1 MGDNINSRTL
11 LVVAL
16 VGIVVA
22 GTVPMTVAAQADRT
36 GGTVV
41 VEEGETVDSLE
52 AFGGTVIV
60 EGTVTGDVSGVAG
73 DVRIEGDVGG
83 DLEVAAG
90 SVTIAG
96 TVEGDVEAAGG
107 SVTITEAGVVGGTTS
122 IGAGTVVVDGTLEGD
137 AEIGA
142 ETIQLGEDASIAG
155 DLRYGG
161 DLQGNTDAVAGDI
174 EQDSSVGVDLAPT
187 IQPIASWLFA
197 AYALALNLVLGAAL
211 LALFPRFSD
220 GVADRVSSAP
230 GRSGLAG
237 LGVLVGVPILL
248 IALAITVVGIP
259 FSIVGAFAF
268 VLVVWLGIVY
278 GRFAVGAWL
287 LSLVGVG
294 NRWLALVVGLVI
306 GAALGLIPI
315 VGGVLDLLVLLLGI
329 GALAVGL
336 YSHWRTARKRD
347 REPRHGVGPDGPTI
361 D

>member
-1 MGDNINSRTL
+1 M
-11 LVVAL
+11 
-16 VGIVVA
+16 
-22 GTVPMTVAAQADRT
+22 
-36 GGTVV
+36 
-41 VEEGETVDSLE
+41 
-52 AFGGTVIV
+52 
-60 EGTVTGDVSGVAG
+60 TGDVSAVAG
-73 DVRIEGDVGG
+73 DVRIEGDVEGN
-83 DLEVAAG
+83 LEAVGG

-96 TVEGDVEAAGG
+96 TVQGDVEAAGG
-107 SVTITEAGVVGGTTS
+107 SVTITEDGVVGGTTS

-142 ETIQLGEDASIAG
+142 ETIQLGESASIAG

-161 DLQGNTDAVAGDI
+161 NLQGNTDAVAGDI

-197 AYALALNLVLGAAL
+197 AYALVLNLVLGAAL

-230 GRSGLAG
+230 ARSGLAG

-248 IALAITVVGIP
+248 IALAITVIGIP

-268 VLVVWLGIVY
+268 VLVVWIGIVY
-278 GRFAVGAWL
+278 GRFAIGAWL

-294 NRWLALVVGLVI
+294 SRWLALLVGLVI

-315 VGGVLDLLVLLLGI
+315 VGGLLNLLVLLLGI

-336 YSHWRTARKRD
+336 YSHWRTARRRE
-347 REPRHGVGPDGPTI
+347 REPRRGVGPDGPTT

>member
-1 MGDNINSRTL
+1 MSSNNNSRTL
-11 LVVAL
+11 LVIAL
-16 VGIVVA
+16 VAVVVA
-22 GTVPMTVAAQADRT
+22 GTVPATVAGQAERT

-60 EGTVTGDVSGVAG
+60 EGTVTGDVSAVAG
-73 DVRIEGDVGG
+73 DVRIDGDVEG
-83 DLEVAAG
+83 DLEAVGG

-96 TVEGDVEAAGG
+96 TVQGDVEAAAG
-107 SVTITEAGVVGGTTS
+107 SVTITEDGVVGGTTS

-142 ETIQLGEDASIAG
+142 ETIQLGESASIAG

-161 DLQGNTDAVAGDI
+161 TLEGNTDAVTGTT
-174 EQDSSVGVDLAPT
+174 EQDSSVGVDVAPT

-220 GVADRVSSAP
+220 GVASRAASTP
-230 GRSGLAG
+230 GRSGLVG
-237 LGVLVGVPILL
+237 LGVLVGVPVLL
-248 IALAITVVGIP
+248 VAVALTVIGIP
-259 FSIVGAFAF
+259 FSIVGAFLFA
-268 VLVVWLGIVY
+268 LVVWLGLVY

-294 NRWLALVVGLVI
+294 NHWLALVVGLVI
-306 GAALGLIPI
+306 GAALGLVPY
-315 VGGVLDLLVLLLGI
+315 VGDLLNLLVLLLGV
-329 GALAVGL
+329 GALAVGVV
-336 YSHWRTARKRD
+336 SHWRTARKRD
-347 REPRHGVGPDGPTI
+347 REPRRGVGPDGPTT